1 MSNSSPSWRRTDDWR
16 VPSVNESN
24 TKTKQKSGKSVLALL
39 VGSFAV
45 VAFYG
50 WALFFVMLILDVDS
64 VSLWDSYALS
74 AIYVLVRFFDAG
86 MISQMQKK

>member
-1 MSNSSPSWRRTDDWR
+1 MSNNSPSWRRTDDWR
-16 VPSVNESN
+16 VPTVGATET
-24 TKTKQKSGKSVLALL
+24 TKSKNGKSLIALL
-39 VGSFAV
+39 LGAFCV

-50 WALFFVMLILDVDS
+50 WALFFTMLILGVDS

-86 MISQMQKK
+86 MISQIQKK

>member
-1 MSNSSPSWRRTDDWR
+1 MSNNSPSWRRTDDWR
-16 VPSVNESN
+16 VPSVAEQSA
-24 TKTKQKSGKSVLALL
+24 KTKQKAGKSVIALL

-50 WALFFVMLILDVDS
+50 WALFFVLQIFEVDS
-64 VSLWDSYALS
+64 VSLWESYALS

-86 MISQMQKK
+86 MIAQMQKK